1 MGSRGTNR
9 KVAADQLLLF
19 GKDEWPSTPTA
30 VTGPKSKLMF
40 VLGPTNPVALR
51 MHEDAA
57 THLAVQRGQNA
68 YPPHLLH
75 MSLLCMGQFDKP
87 PTRLIERTRAI
98 AAGIQARPIPITL
111 DSAGLFGNSRHL
123 ALYHPKG
130 NTLVNQFVRMLGRA
144 LAQNNLP
151 GFQAN
156 AFMPHVTLAYD
167 CRNIEPLPLTR
178 NYAWISGEFMLVY
191 SYHGQARHEE
201 LGRWAFDPKAVP
213 YPANFEQLK
222 LAV

>member
-1 MGSRGTNR
+1 MSMCRESCFLPGYSTRFLPQRCGAVQKSRLTGEAYVPLLFFTPGANPISLRATQIRSVGMGSRGTNR

-40 VLGPTNPVALR
+40 VLRPTNPVALR

-57 THLAVQRGQNA
+57 THLAVQRGQDA

-130 NTLVNQFVRMLGRA
+130 NT
-144 LAQNNLP
+144 
-151 GFQAN
+151 
-156 AFMPHVTLAYD
+156 
-167 CRNIEPLPLTR
+167 
-178 NYAWISGEFMLVY
+178 
-191 SYHGQARHEE
+191 
-201 LGRWAFDPKAVP
+201 
-213 YPANFEQLK
+213 
-222 LAV
+222 

>member
-1 MGSRGTNR
+1 MGRRGTNR
-9 KVAADQLLLF
+9 KVATDQLPLF
-19 GKDEWPSTPTA
+19 GSDGWPSMPVVPA
-30 VTGPKSKLMF
+30 RPESSLMF
-40 VLGPTNPVALR
+40 VLRPTNPVALR

-57 THLAVQRGQNA
+57 THLAVQRGRDA

-75 MSLLCMGQFDKP
+75 MSLLCMGRFDKP
-87 PTRLIERTRAI
+87 PSRLIERAGAI

-123 ALYHPKG
+123 ALYRPKG
-130 NTLVNQFVRMLGRA
+130 NAMVGQFVRMLGRA
-144 LAQNNLP
+144 LAQHNLP
-151 GFQAN
+151 SFQAS
-156 AFMPHVTLAYD
+156 ALMPHVTLAYD

-191 SYHGQARHEE
+191 SYHGQTRHEE

-213 YPANFEQLK
+213 YPPSFEQLR
-222 LAV
+222 LMV